1 MKIFLD
7 TNVLASAAATRGLC
21 ADVLREIF
29 ASHDLFLSEQV
40 LSELGRVLK
49 LKFGVAQD
57 AIDDFIQLLR
67 QDTVLA
73 KPSRIPRVKLQDKD
87 DLTILAAAITAGA
100 EVLITGDKELLDL
113 GHVQNLKILNPR
125 QFWEELKVQERR
137 KAKRKKAKSNGQA
150 PSDPTA

>member
-1 MKIFLD
+1 MKILLD

-73 KPSRIPRVKLQDKD
+73 KPSRVPRVKLQDED

-100 EVLITGDKELLDL
+100 EGLITGDKELLDL
-113 GHVQNLKILNPR
+113 GHVKNLKILNPR

-137 KAKRKKAKSNGQA
+137 EAKRKKAKSNGQA

>member
-1 MKIFLD
+1 MKVLLD

-73 KPSRIPRVKLQDKD
+73 KPSQVPRVKLQDKD

-113 GHVQNLKILNPR
+113 GHVKNLKILNPR

-137 KAKRKKAKSNGQA
+137 EAKRKKAKSNGQA

>member
-1 MKIFLD
+1 MKILLD

-40 LSELGRVLK
+40 LSELRRVLK

-73 KPSRIPRVKLQDKD
+73 KPSRSQ
-87 DLTILAAAITAGA
+87 
-100 EVLITGDKELLDL
+100 EL
-113 GHVQNLKILNPR
+113 NS
-125 QFWEELKVQERR
+125 
-137 KAKRKKAKSNGQA
+137 KAKMI
-150 PSDPTA
+150 